1 MGREVCRSTHTCHG
15 MCLTNILK
23 PSVSVFQESALSVP
37 FGIEH
42 SVTVG
47 DSEVCVFIA
56 LYFSSQ
62 VIIQ

>member
-1 MGREVCRSTHTCHG
+1 